1 MSFRLSNQNYPDQAL
16 FMSTSAWFDI
26 ISLAE
31 DYGWKPM
38 GPVNDAWTVGL
49 VGEYPELS
57 LERPDLW
64 IASYTGDEGSLV
76 VLDDALNLAD
86 ALDRAFMESNPQPNL
101 EYLPGYENGQG
112 ETEGSLHAGI
122 GVIQIVKEFC
132 HQGAFW
138 IERL

>member
-16 FMSTSAWFDI
+16 YMSTSAWFDI
-26 ISLAE
+26 INLAE
-31 DYGWKPM
+31 DFGWNPM

-49 VGEYPELS
+49 VDGYPETGLGKTDYW
-57 LERPDLW
+57 PG
-64 IASYTGDEGSLV
+64 SYTGEEGSLV

-86 ALDRAFMESNPQPNL
+86 ALERAFFETDPQPSL
-101 EYLPGYENGQG
+101 EYLPGYENNGGQ
-112 ETEGSLHAGI
+112 TDGSLHAGI

-132 HQGAFW
+132 HLGAFW

>member
-16 FMSTSAWFDI
+16 YMSTSAWFDI

-31 DYGWKPM
+31 DHGWNPM

-64 IASYTGDEGSLV
+64 NGSYSGNEGSLV

-86 ALDRAFMESNPQPNL
+86 ALERAFHESDPHPSL
-101 EYLPGYENGQG
+101 EYIPGYENSGDQ
-112 ETEGSLHAGI
+112 TDGSLHAGI

-132 HQGAFW
+132 YKGAFW
-138 IERL
+138 IEHL